1 MTEDRLLTID
11 QIVTGGL
18 CIGCGLC
25 RSLAGAERIRM
36 VTTPEGR
43 ERPLAVRPVPGAVLA
58 TINAVCP
65 GTVVAGARPET
76 LPAQAETDPVWGP
89 AVPSTLTIAHA
100 GDPEVRHRGAA
111 GGVLTA
117 LGQHLLRSGEVELVL
132 HVKAAPEAPLRSVA
146 TVSETPEAVLEA
158 AASRYGP
165 AAVLEDL
172 DGVLARGRPLA
183 LIAKPCD
190 IGAVRRLAE
199 VDARA
204 KALVRYYLTLAC
216 GGASDLGKS
225 YEVLDS
231 LGVKEADLG
240 LFRYRGHGNPGPTR
254 VETKDGRRFDL
265 TYLEM
270 WGDEAGWRI
279 QPRCKICPDAIGEAA
294 DLVSADCWPGGA
306 PDGEDAGFNA
316 VFARTRAGVELFE
329 RAVAAGALTVVR
341 AIGFR
346 DLDLFQP
353 HQVRKKRAVRARLEG
368 MKAAGLAV
376 PRVEGLRIAELAAEN
391 HESENEAEKRGAQG
405 RARAGRLGEPRGTA
419 RRGSGA
425 RRRGALRPPGG
436 IRGARGARAPITPS
450 NRENSYTAYH

>member
-1 MTEDRLLTID
+1 MDMDE
-11 QIVTGGL
+11 IVTGGL

-25 RSLAGAERIRM
+25 QSIAGPERVRM

-43 ERPLAVRPVPGAVLA
+43 ERPVAVTPIPDEALA

-65 GTVVAGARPET
+65 GTQIEGASPEA
-76 LPAQAETDPVWGP
+76 LPDDVETDPIWGP
-89 AVPSTLTIAHA
+89 AVPSTLSIAHA
-100 GDPEVRHRGAA
+100 SDPVVRYRGAA

-117 LGQHLLRSGEVELVL
+117 LGQYLLRSGEVELVL
-132 HVKAAPEAPLRSVA
+132 HVKASPGAPLRSLA

-172 DGVLARGRPLA
+172 GGVLAHGRPLA
-183 LIAKPCD
+183 VIAKPCD

-204 KALVRYYLTLAC
+204 KALIRYGLTLAC

-225 YEVLDS
+225 FEVLDR
-231 LGVKEADLG
+231 LGVREQDLR

-306 PDGEDAGFNA
+306 PQGEDEGFNA
-316 VFARTRAGVELFE
+316 VLARTRVGVGLFE

-346 DLDLFQP
+346 DMDLFQP
-353 HQVRKKRAVRARLEG
+353 HQVRKKRAVWARLEG
-368 MKAAGLAV
+368 MRAAGMAV
-376 PRVEGLRIAELAAEN
+376 PRVERLRIAELAVGN
-391 HESENEAEKRGAQG
+391 DKGVNEEEMLGAQK
-405 RARAGRLGEPRGTA
+405 RARAGRLGEPPA
-419 RRGSGA
+419 VF
-425 RRRGALRPPGG
+425 
-436 IRGARGARAPITPS
+436 
-450 NRENSYTAYH
+450 NE

>member
-1 MTEDRLLTID
+1 MTADRLLAID
-11 QIVTGGL
+11 EIVTGGL

-25 RSLAGAERIRM
+25 RRIAGPARIRM

-43 ERPLAVRPVPGAVLA
+43 ERPVAVQPIPDRALA

-65 GTVVAGARPET
+65 GTHIAGARPET
-76 LPAQAETDPVWGP
+76 LPDEAVTDPVWGP

-100 GDPEVRHRGAA
+100 SNPEVRYRGAA

-132 HVKAAPEAPLRSVA
+132 HVKASPDAPLRSLA
-146 TVSETPEAVLEA
+146 TVSETPVAVLEA

-183 LIAKPCD
+183 VIAKPCD

-199 VDARA
+199 LDARA
-204 KALVRYYLTLAC
+204 KALVRYGLTLAC

-225 YEVLDS
+225 LDVLDR
-231 LGVKEADLG
+231 LGLREEELS

-254 VETKDGRRFDL
+254 VETKDGRGFELSYR
-265 TYLEM
+265 EM
-270 WGDEAGWRI
+270 WGDETGWRI
-279 QPRCKICPDAIGEAA
+279 QPRCKVCPDAIGEAA

-306 PDGEDAGFNA
+306 PEGEDEGFNA
-316 VFARTRAGVELFE
+316 VLARTRAGADLFE

-346 DLDLFQP
+346 DMDLFQP
-353 HQVRKKRAVRARLEG
+353 HQVRKKRAVWARLEG
-368 MKAAGLAV
+368 MRAAGLPV
-376 PRVEGLRIAELAAEN
+376 PRVEDLRIAELAARNDRE
-391 HESENEAEKRGAQG
+391 ENEAEMRGAER
-405 RARAGRLGEPRGTA
+405 RARAGRLGEPPA
-419 RRGSGA
+419 V
-425 RRRGALRPPGG
+425 PGD
-436 IRGARGARAPITPS
+436 
-450 NRENSYTAYH
+450 